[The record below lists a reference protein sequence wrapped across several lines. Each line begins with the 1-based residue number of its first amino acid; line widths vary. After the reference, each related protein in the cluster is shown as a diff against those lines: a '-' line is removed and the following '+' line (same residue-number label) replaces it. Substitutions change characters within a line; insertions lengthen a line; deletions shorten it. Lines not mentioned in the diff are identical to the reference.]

1 MTPSRRAASM
11 TRVPFSTAIGLP
23 SIRTWTMSATTCPYR
38 VTLSNAKGLR
48 RSRWRDSSLRMT
60 ISMSLMSNC
69 NQFPRR
75 LRPEGTGLLADV
87 RLVLVPEVLERA
99 GDRRDLGVP
108 KGADRAAGDVAAQ
121 SQQGREVV
129 HLAFPMV
136 ATWQYLQQPQTS
148 LPAGGA
154 LAAGLVV
161 EEVQEIF
168 RGPDH
173 ARAFLHHRDPAGP
186 QHGPGLCDRVEVH
199 LDIQMLRDH
208 EGGRRA
214 PRNESLQRFVTPHP
228 PGDVVDHLPEG
239 DAHRH
244 FVIARAFH
252 VPAQAEDA
260 GPRALGRAPDGGE
273 PLRPT
278 VDDMRDVRQRL
289 DVVHHRRQL
298 EQPVRGGE
306 RRLDARQAPVPF
318 KGLQQGGLLPA
329 DVRARAAG
337 HVDVPGESRTQDVRA
352 PVAGPGGFCERGF

>member
-23 SIRTWTMSATTCPYR
+23 SIRTWTMSATIIYLLCPLSL
-38 VTLSNAKGLR
+38 TLPLGGGREGWGCLLVLMPNCDQLR
-48 RSRWRDSSLRMT
+48 
-60 ISMSLMSNC
+60 NG
-69 NQFPRR
+69 
-75 LRPEGTGLLADV
+75 LRPEGAALLADV
-87 RLVLVPEVLERA
+87 RLVFVPEVLERA

-129 HLAFPMV
+129 HLALPMV
-136 ATWQYLQQPQTS
+136 DPSKYLQQPQTS

-168 RGPDH
+168 RGPHH

-199 LDIQMLRDH
+199 FDIQMLRGH

-214 PRNESLQRFVTPHP
+214 PRNEGLQRLVTPHP

-239 DAHRH
+239 DTYRH
-244 FVIARAFH
+244 FLIARAFH

-260 GPRALGRAPDGGE
+260 GPRALGRAPAGGE

-278 VDDMRDVRQRL
+278 VDDLEDVLQRL

-298 EQPVRGGE
+298 EQPVRGG
-306 RRLDARQAPVPF
+306 ARPLEAP
-318 KGLQQGGLLPA
+318 
-329 DVRARAAG
+329 
-337 HVDVPGESRTQDVRA
+337 
-352 PVAGPGGFCERGF
+352 

>member
-23 SIRTWTMSATTCPYR
+23 SIRTWTMSATIIYLLCPLSL
-38 VTLSNAKGLR
+38 TLPLGGGREGWGCLLVLMPNCDQLR
-48 RSRWRDSSLRMT
+48 
-60 ISMSLMSNC
+60 NG
-69 NQFPRR
+69 
-75 LRPEGTGLLADV
+75 LRPEGAALLADV

-136 ATWQYLQQPQTS
+136 DPSQYLQQPQTS
-148 LPAGGA
+148 LPARGA

-199 LDIQMLRDH
+199 LDIQMLRGH

-214 PRNESLQRFVTPHP
+214 ARNEGLQRLVPPHP
-228 PGDVVDHLPEG
+228 TGELADHLPES
-239 DAHRH
+239 DAHRPV
-244 FVIARAFH
+244 VIARPSH
-252 VPAQAEDA
+252 VPARAADA
-260 GPRALGRAPDGGE
+260 GPRALRRPRDGG
-273 PLRPT
+273 
-278 VDDMRDVRQRL
+278 
-289 DVVHHRRQL
+289 
-298 EQPVRGGE
+298 G
-306 RRLDARQAPVPF
+306 AF
-318 KGLQQGGLLPA
+318 
-329 DVRARAAG
+329 
-337 HVDVPGESRTQDVRA
+337 
-352 PVAGPGGFCERGF
+352 